1 MQENTFIALK
11 ALAGFRGSNP
21 LIFYIMEKATIFLGL
36 NDQDTKTQI
45 ITTKNAVALCKSIVL
60 RYFVGASILSNV
72 QGVFKHDDGTIVV
85 ENSLAVILY
94 GYSLDKVLLFVE
106 DLKKEFNQES
116 VTLEYCDNANIN
128 FI

>member
-1 MQENTFIALK
+1 
-11 ALAGFRGSNP
+11 
-21 LIFYIMEKATIFLGL
+21 MEKATIFLGL

-45 ITTKNAVALCKSIVL
+45 ITTNNAVNLCKSILL

-72 QGVFKHDDGTIVV
+72 QGVFKHEDGTIVV

-94 GYSLDKVLLFVE
+94 GYSLDKVLQFVE